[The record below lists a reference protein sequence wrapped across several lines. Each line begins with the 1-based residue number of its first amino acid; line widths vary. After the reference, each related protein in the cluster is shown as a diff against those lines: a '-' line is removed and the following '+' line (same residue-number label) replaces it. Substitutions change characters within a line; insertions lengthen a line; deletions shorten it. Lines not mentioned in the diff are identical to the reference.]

1 MVKTDQQQ
9 RAAMSWFI
17 IEFEDRLKNHLV
29 KMVITQNYL
38 QGLHE
43 YKLCNAFAC
52 FVNCSRK
59 LCGSNTSTNA

>member
-1 MVKTDQQQ
+1 MVKTDQQR

-38 QGLHE
+38 QGRWL
-43 YKLCNAFAC
+43 KKTVINPL
-52 FVNCSRK
+52 
-59 LCGSNTSTNA
+59 